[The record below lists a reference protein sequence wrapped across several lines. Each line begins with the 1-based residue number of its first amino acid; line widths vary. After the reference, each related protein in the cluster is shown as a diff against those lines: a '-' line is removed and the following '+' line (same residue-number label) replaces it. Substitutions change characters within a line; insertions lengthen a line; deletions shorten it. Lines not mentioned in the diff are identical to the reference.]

1 MNLND
6 LSKYNTF
13 HLEYYKTHDKYQSHV
28 LRPSLATYD
37 HVISNKSYVVEGGIK
52 MYDHSMS
59 LNEIVLNATIAGM
72 APDFISIYVDSNDNN
87 SRWPRQK
94 CIQFIDTHKYDISKI
109 FDTINLPRFHV
120 AKNMKSG
127 DLPWLIV
134 DRHKPKS
141 FDDFLS
147 DKYSDSDVYASFSD
161 YDDAVAYAI
170 SKNRKQ

>member
-37 HVISNKSYVVEGGIK
+37 HIISNKSYIVEGGIK
-52 MYDHSMS
+52 IYDHSMS

-72 APDFISIYVDSNDNN
+72 VPDFISIYVDSNKNKYGWND
-87 SRWPRQK
+87 PK
-94 CIQFIDTHKYDISKI
+94 CIQFIDTHKYDMSKI
-109 FDTINLPRFHV
+109 VDIINLPRFYV
-120 AKNMKSG
+120 AKNIKSG
-127 DLPWLIV
+127 DLPWLII
-134 DRHKPKS
+134 DRHTPKS

-147 DKYSDSDVYASFSD
+147 DKYSDSNVYASFSD
-161 YDDAVAYAI
+161 YDDAVAYAV
-170 SKNRKQ
+170 SKNSQQ